1 MTSAADD
8 IIGLYRRHARAWAS
22 DRGTRLTEGGWLD
35 RFMTLMP
42 GGGAVLDIGCGAAEP
57 MASYLIAKGCTV
69 TGVDSAP
76 EMIDLCR
83 ARFPDGD
90 WRVADMRSLS
100 LPRRFDGLLAWDSFF
115 HLCPEDQRRMFAI
128 FRAHAAP
135 GAALMFTSGSSF
147 GESLGS
153 YAGDVLYHASLD
165 RAEYRTILPAHGF
178 EVVAHIEQDR
188 TCGGRTVWLAQF
200 TK

>member
-8 IIGLYRRHARAWAS
+8 IIGLYRRHARAWAT
-22 DRGTRLTEGGWLD
+22 DRNKRLIEGPWLD

-42 GGGAVLDIGCGAAEP
+42 ASGTVLDIGCGAAEP
-57 MASYLIAKGCTV
+57 MASYLIAKGCVV

-83 ARFPDGD
+83 ARCPDGD

-100 LPRRFDGLLAWDSFF
+100 LGRLFNGLLAWDSLF
-115 HLCPEDQRRMFAI
+115 HLSPDHQRRMFAI
-128 FRAHAAP
+128 FRTHAAP

-165 RAEYRTILPAHGF
+165 TAEYRALLAQHGF
-178 EVVAHIEQDR
+178 EVIAHTVEDPA
-188 TCGGRTVWLAQF
+188 CGGRTLWLARA
-200 TK
+200 TR